1 MSTHALT
8 GPTPASLRFHPL
20 RDSATMLRRN
30 LKRMLR
36 YPSMTV
42 TLVGMPVV
50 FLLLFVYVLG
60 GSLGA
65 GLGATVHSGAAGGR
79 AAYANYVAPAIILMT
94 VTATVQGTAISIAMD
109 MTEGIIARFRIMH
122 IARVSVLTGHVLGS
136 MIQAMFSLAIVIGV
150 TLLVG
155 FRPTAGPGAWLAT
168 AGFLMVVTFALVW
181 LSVALGQVSRSVETA
196 SNVCMPLVLLPFL
209 GSGFVPTDS
218 MPAGLRWFAEYQ
230 PFTPIIETLR
240 GLLMDRPIGNNAWIA
255 LAWCALI
262 TLGGYLWSKKL
273 FNREDAR

>member
-1 MSTHALT
+1 MSTPALT
-8 GPTPASLRFHPL
+8 GSAPASLRFHPL

-60 GSLGA
+60 GTLGA
-65 GLGATVHSGAAGGR
+65 GLGETVHSGAAGGR

-109 MTEGIIARFRIMH
+109 MTEGIIARFRTMH

-136 MIQAMFSLAIVIGV
+136 MIQAVFSLAIVIGV
-150 TLLVG
+150 ALLVG
-155 FRPTAGPGAWLAT
+155 FRPTSRPGAWLAT
-168 AGFLMVVTFALVW
+168 AGFLVVVTFALVW
-181 LSVALGQVSRSVETA
+181 LSVALGQVSKSVETA
-196 SNVCMPLVLLPFL
+196 SNLPMPLVLLPFL

-240 GLLMDRPIGNNAWIA
+240 GLLMDKPIGNNAWIA
-255 LAWCALI
+255 LAWCAVI
-262 TLGGYLWSKKL
+262 ALGGYLWSKRL
-273 FNREDAR
+273 FNRES

>member
-1 MSTHALT
+1 MS
-8 GPTPASLRFHPL
+8 PTDLLAPSPADLRFYPL

-42 TLVGMPVV
+42 ILVGMPVV

-60 GSLGA
+60 GTLGA
-65 GLGATVHSGAAGGR
+65 GLGGTVQGGAAAGR

-109 MTEGIIARFRIMH
+109 MTEGIVARFRTMH

-136 MIQAMFSLAIVIGV
+136 MIQTMFSLTIVIGV
-150 TLLVG
+150 SLLVD
-155 FRPTAGPGAWLAT
+155 FRPTAGLGGWLAT
-168 AGFLMVVTFALVW
+168 IGFLAAVTFALVW
-181 LSVALGQVSRSVETA
+181 LSVALGQVSKSVETA
-196 SNVCMPLVLLPFL
+196 SNLPMPLILLPFL

-218 MPAGLRWFAEYQ
+218 MPAGLRWFADYQ

-240 GLLMDRPIGNNAWIA
+240 GLLMDQPLGNNAWIA
-255 LAWCALI
+255 LVWCALI
-262 TLGGYLWSKKL
+262 ALGGYLWSKKL
-273 FNREDAR
+273 FNREDSR